1 MEEKEIKNQEV
12 QEEVQEKKEESI
24 EKELEELRKREQEL
38 EEKVKKLE
46 NIARA
51 SNLRVAELQREVE
64 YLKERYRR
72 DLEEQRKYCHERFAY
87 ELLEVMDNF
96 ERALEHARKTEDLR
110 SVVIGLEMVYSE
122 MKKIFEKYGIKEI
135 EVEGKEFD
143 PYVAEAIEKVET
155 TEAPPNTVVK
165 VIRKG
170 YTIHEK
176 VLRPARV
183 VVAVAPEEPQEE
195 EEREEIT

>member
-46 NIARA
+46 NIAKA

-72 DLEEQRKYCHERFAY
+72 DLEEQRKYCYERFAY

-96 ERALEHARKTEDLR
+96 ERALEYARKTEDLK

-155 TEAPPNTVVK
+155 TEVPPNTVVR

-170 YTIHEK
+170 YTIYEK

-183 VVAVAPEEPQEE
+183 AVAVAPEEPQEE
-195 EEREEIT
+195 EREEIT

>member
-1 MEEKEIKNQEV
+1 MEEKEV
-12 QEEVQEKKEESI
+12 KKEEKEL
-24 EKELEELRKREQEL
+24 EKELEELKRREKEL

-46 NIARA
+46 NVAKN
-51 SNLRVAELQREVE
+51 SNLRVAELQKEIE

-72 DLEEQRKYCHERFAY
+72 DLEEQRKYCYEKFAY
-87 ELLEVMDNF
+87 DLLEIMDNF
-96 ERALEHARKTEDLR
+96 ERALEFARKSQDVKSL
-110 SVVIGLEMVYSE
+110 VLGVEMIYSE

-135 EVEGKEFD
+135 QIEGKEFD
-143 PYVAEAIEKVET
+143 PYVAEAVERVET
-155 TEAPPNTVVK
+155 KDVPPNTVIK

-170 YTIHEK
+170 YFIHDK

-183 VVAVAPEEPQEE
+183 AVAVPPEEEE

>member
-1 MEEKEIKNQEV
+1 MEEKEIKKENEEAKEV
-12 QEEVQEKKEESI
+12 KEVKEEDLKKEIERLRER
-24 EKELEELRKREQEL
+24 EKELEK
-38 EEKVKKLE
+38 KVEKLE
-46 NIARA
+46 TIAKN
-51 SNLRVAELQREVE
+51 SNLRVAELQREIE

-72 DLEEQRKYCHERFAY
+72 DLEEQQKYCYEKFAS
-87 ELLEVMDNF
+87 ELLEVLDNF
-96 ERALEHARKTEDLR
+96 ERAIEHSRKTEDIKSIILG
-110 SVVIGLEMVYSE
+110 IEMIYSQ

-143 PYVAEAIEKVET
+143 PYLAEAVERVET
-155 TEAPPNTVVK
+155 NENPPNTVVK

-170 YTIHEK
+170 YFIHDR

-183 VVAVAPEEPQEE
+183 AVAVPPEE

>member
-1 MEEKEIKNQEV
+1 MEEKEIKNQES
-12 QEEVQEKKEESI
+12 QETEKNSI

-46 NIARA
+46 NIAKN
-51 SNLRVAELQREVE
+51 SNLRVAELQREIE

-72 DLEEQRKYCHERFAY
+72 DLEEQRKYCYERFAY
-87 ELLEVMDNF
+87 DLLEVMDNF
-96 ERALEHARKTEDLR
+96 ERALDYARKTQDIK
-110 SVVIGLEMVYSE
+110 SIVMGIEMVYSE
-122 MKKIFEKYGIKEI
+122 MKKIFEKYGITEI
-135 EVEGKEFD
+135 EMEGKEFD
-143 PYVAEAIEKVET
+143 PYVAEAVEKVET

-165 VIRKG
+165 IIRKG
-170 YTIHEK
+170 YRIHEK

-183 VVAVAPEEPQEE
+183 AVAVAPQEPTG